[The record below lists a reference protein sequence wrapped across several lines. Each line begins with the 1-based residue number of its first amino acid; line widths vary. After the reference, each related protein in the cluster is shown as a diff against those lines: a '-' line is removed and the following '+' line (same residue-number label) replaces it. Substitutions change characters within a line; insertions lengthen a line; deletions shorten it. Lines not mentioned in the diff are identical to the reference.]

1 MAGQSTW
8 SPRDLNAA
16 WDGEQIPPPDL
27 CCLEDGFGLFYRG
40 RINGIHGE
48 PECGKSWVAW
58 IAVAQLLN
66 GQGRALYLDYE
77 DSEHGAAQRLAALG
91 VSRKAATSPR
101 FGYLRPEEPL
111 GGTGTAEYRDWST
124 LLGAGW
130 DLIVVDSHNEA
141 MTLEGLD
148 PSDNKEAG
156 VFTRRL
162 ARPAIETGAA
172 VLLLDHVAKS
182 RDTRG
187 TWAIGAQQKRAMI
200 RGASYSVENRRPFG
214 RGLEGEATLSVA
226 KDTPGAIRQRTGGDP
241 HVARLTL
248 ISDGLTGQV
257 HYRLAVPPAPHAL
270 VLDKIRAYLIV
281 NPGATKRALR
291 ALSNSNVVDEL
302 LEQCERTGRLKV
314 DRTGAAHAHFW
325 IEQEFGE

>member
-1 MAGQSTW
+1 MTTSWVA
-8 SPRDLNAA
+8 RDLGPA

-27 CCLEDGFGLFYRG
+27 CQLDDGFGLFYRG

-58 IAVAQLLN
+58 IAVSQLLLN
-66 GQGRALYLDYE
+66 GGRALYLDYE

-91 VSRKAATSPR
+91 VSRQAATGPQ

-111 GGTGTAEYRDWST
+111 GANGTAEYRAWVG
-124 LLGAGW
+124 LLAAGW

-156 VFTRRL
+156 VFARRL
-162 ARPAIETGAA
+162 ARPAIESGAA

-182 RDTRG
+182 SDTRG

-200 RGASYSVENRRPFG
+200 RGASYVVTKRRPFG
-214 RGLEGEATLSVA
+214 RGLEGEATLTVA

-248 ISDGLTGQV
+248 ASDGLTGQV
-257 HYRLAVPPAPHAL
+257 HYQLMVPPTPHAL
-270 VLDKIRAYLIV
+270 ILDKLRAYLLI
-281 NPGATKRALR
+281 NPGASKRALR
-291 ALSNSNVVDEL
+291 SLSNSDLIDQLVAEGIDQGRIKVEV
-302 LEQCERTGRLKV
+302 TGTV
-314 DRTGAAHAHFW
+314 HAHFW
-325 IEQEFGE
+325 IEQVIG

>member
-1 MAGQSTW
+1 VSESTW

-27 CCLEDGFGLFYRG
+27 CRLDDGFGLFYRA

-58 IAVAQLLN
+58 IAVAQLLA
-66 GQGRALYLDYE
+66 GKGRALYLDYE

-91 VSRKAATSPR
+91 VPRNVAIGPR

-111 GGTGTAEYRDWST
+111 GANGTGNYREWCN
-124 LLGAGW
+124 LLGMGW
-130 DLIVVDSHNEA
+130 DLIVVDSHGEA

-148 PSDNKEAG
+148 PSDNKEAAI
-156 VFTRRL
+156 FARRL
-162 ARPAIETGAA
+162 ARPAIESGAA
-172 VLLLDHVAKS
+172 ILLLDHVTKS
-182 RDTRG
+182 RETRG

-200 RGASYSVENRRPFG
+200 RGASYLVTNKRPFG
-214 RGLEGEATLSVA
+214 RGLEGEATLTVA

-248 ISDGLTGQV
+248 ISDGLTGQI
-257 HYRLAVPPAPHAL
+257 HYRLTVPPTPHAL
-270 VLDKIRAYLIV
+270 VLDRVRAYLIV
-281 NPGATKRALR
+281 NQGASKRALR
-291 ALSNSNVVDEL
+291 SLSNSDIIDEVIARAVGDGQIKV
-302 LEQCERTGRLKV
+302 EVTGTV
-314 DRTGAAHAHFW
+314 HAHFW
-325 IEQEFGE
+325 IEQEIDQ

>member
-1 MAGQSTW
+1 MGQTSWT
-8 SPRDLNAA
+8 PRDLGAA

-66 GQGRALYLDYE
+66 GLGRALYLDYE
-77 DSEHGAAQRLAALG
+77 DSEQGAAQRLAALG
-91 VSRKAATSPR
+91 VSRKAATSCR

-111 GGTGTAEYRDWST
+111 GSNGSSEYRDWVR
-124 LLGAGW
+124 LLSAGW
-130 DLIVVDSHNEA
+130 DLVVVDSTNEA
-141 MTLEGLD
+141 MVLEGLD

-162 ARPAIETGAA
+162 ARPAVEAGAA
-172 VLLLDHVAKS
+172 VLLLDHVAKA

-200 RGASYSVENRRPFG
+200 RGASYTVENKRPFG
-214 RGLEGEATLSVA
+214 HGLEGEAVLTVV
-226 KDTPGAIRQRTGGDP
+226 KDSPGAVRQRTGGDP

-248 ISDGLTGQV
+248 VSDGLTGAI
-257 HYRLAVPPAPHAL
+257 HYRLAVPQTSHAL
-270 VLDKIRAYLIV
+270 VLDRIRAYLIV
-281 NPGATKRALR
+281 NPGASKRALR
-291 ALSNSNVVDEL
+291 ALSNSDLIDEL
-302 LEQCERTGRLKV
+302 IQKCVQDGWIKVEITG
-314 DRTGAAHAHFW
+314 TTHAHFW
-325 IEQEFGE
+325 IDQEVGE